1 MNTYQF
7 LVNRIPAIQKEYWR
21 RRKLH
26 KKPAQRAG
34 DWLALLGMNLAW
46 GVGYRSWAADELHPD
61 ARRILPKEPESCLH
75 RKELPEE
82 FAKKLRKMG
91 YREVRII
98 DTAQEAFGS
107 HRRAT
112 LMMLG
117 NSRMI
122 VGQK

>member
-1 MNTYQF
+1 MSIIISTARTSRVF
-7 LVNRIPAIQKEYWR
+7 CWKAESAEKGWR
-21 RRKLH
+21 VCLNDDM
-26 KKPAQRAG
+26 KPRMYG
-34 DWLALLGMNLAW
+34 DM
-46 GVGYRSWAADELHPD
+46 
-61 ARRILPKEPESCLH
+61 
-75 RKELPEE
+75 EE